1 MLRKEVIVD
10 TNALLIPGE
19 FGVDIFY
26 ELEMLGYGHVIVP
39 KKVLNELN
47 KLKQRPDLK
56 GKEKRAAKIGYSLV
70 LKYVH
75 ASASRQ
81 MPGKPL
87 QGLRGRGAEPHRCK
101 VTINEEGGGGEEEEE
116 IDTDEWIAELAL
128 KKKAAVLTNDEV
140 LKRKLSKAGIA
151 TVYLRGKNRLE
162 ENG

>member
-39 KKVLNELN
+39 EKVLNELN

-75 ASASRQ
+75 TSKQEQ

-87 QGLRGRGAEPHRCK
+87 QGLRGSGAEHHRCK
-101 VTINEEGGGGEEEEE
+101 VTINEGGGGEE

-128 KKKAAVLTNDEV
+128 KKKAAVLTNDEK
-140 LKRKLSKAGIA
+140 LRRQLSKAGIA

-162 ENG
+162 ESR

>member
-1 MLRKEVIVD
+1 VLRKEVIVD

-39 KKVLNELN
+39 EKVLNELN

-81 MPGKPL
+81 MPGKHL

-101 VTINEEGGGGEEEEE
+101 VTINEEGGGEGE

-128 KKKAAVLTNDEV
+128 KKKAAVLTNDEK
-140 LKRKLSKAGIA
+140 LRRQLSKAGIA

>member
-39 KKVLNELN
+39 EKVLNELN

-75 ASASRQ
+75 TSKQEQ

-101 VTINEEGGGGEEEEE
+101 VTINEEGGGKE

-128 KKKAAVLTNDEV
+128 KKKAAVLTNDEK
-140 LKRKLSKAGIA
+140 LRRQLSKAGIA

-162 ENG
+162 ESR